1 MTEME
6 LREILGPAYNPR
18 YMSIQE
24 PQKVTSI
31 DEKTGLKRTIGD
43 FAPNFYV
50 DGDFGTNL
58 DENDDDIALLPAWS
72 TKYSLEDVID
82 YNRSREK
89 RSPMSVSKRFKNI
102 MGELD
107 MISNGGSKNNNNQ
120 RARPWECESRIRW
133 IDLGREYFPRYLRTV
148 ECLAHDCWYGHYT
161 CKPRSFTV
169 KMLRKRG
176 GLCAPIKDGQDKR
189 KIGQE
194 GLPMDLRQL
203 WVWEERAVTFCCDC
217 SA

>member
-1 MTEME
+1 MNNCCEFSAKFSNKNFDNINCSGMTEME

-89 RSPMSVSKRFKNI
+89 RSPMSVSKRFKKYVNFFK
-102 MGELD
+102 L
-107 MISNGGSKNNNNQ
+107 
-120 RARPWECESRIRW
+120 
-133 IDLGREYFPRYLRTV
+133 LGFLFWYPRE
-148 ECLAHDCWYGHYT
+148 
-161 CKPRSFTV
+161 
-169 KMLRKRG
+169 
-176 GLCAPIKDGQDKR
+176 
-189 KIGQE
+189 
-194 GLPMDLRQL
+194 
-203 WVWEERAVTFCCDC
+203 
-217 SA
+217 